1 MTKIRIHPSLQKTI
15 RGLNYDELIVLYKAV
30 IEAEKMHK
38 DDKPVLLKYLEKRIK
53 KIQKETDFNNKDI
66 SDKDYIAKWGR

>member
-30 IEAEKMHK
+30 IEADKMHK

-53 KIQKETDFNNKDI
+53 LFQKEIDLHD
-66 SDKDYIAKWGR
+66 IAKLTGLIK